1 MKHEYLIPDNLE
13 EFWIIVG
20 SVTGLIGILLIIAQL
35 FYVARQI
42 NKAQDQIKLGQA
54 SETANIFFEVMDRWN
69 ANYEGRNKLLKK
81 SPPTLKELGARYS
94 DDPAE
99 LLNSEEW
106 REEIRPIL
114 NFFEFL
120 GVMLSNTVFDRE
132 AIKERIFTLVTVD
145 TYPDVTGIPKDKD
158 ALIAKG
164 TMYRHLKPYL
174 DFLRTETNYRS
185 DIYRYYDEVLL
196 NIYADHVIDLRRQN
210 EALLRKRA

>member
-1 MKHEYLIPDNLE
+1 MLDYLKPGNFE

-20 SVTGLIGILLIIAQL
+20 SLTGLIGILLIIAQL

-42 NKAQDQIKLGQA
+42 NKAQDQIRLGQA
-54 SETANIFFEVMDRWN
+54 GETAKIFFEVMDRWN
-69 ANYEGRNKLLKK
+69 ENYERRNRLLKK
-81 SPPTLKELGARYS
+81 PALTLEELSERYA

-99 LLNSEEW
+99 LLNSAEW
-106 REEIRPIL
+106 RDEIRPIL

-120 GVMLSNTVFDRE
+120 GVMLSNTVFDQD

-145 TYPDVTGIPKDKD
+145 TYPGLTEPPADKD
-158 ALIAKG
+158 ALIAEG

-174 DFLRTETNYRS
+174 DFLRRRTNYRS

-196 NIYADHVIDLRRQN
+196 RIYAEHVTELHQQRN
-210 EALLRKRA
+210 G